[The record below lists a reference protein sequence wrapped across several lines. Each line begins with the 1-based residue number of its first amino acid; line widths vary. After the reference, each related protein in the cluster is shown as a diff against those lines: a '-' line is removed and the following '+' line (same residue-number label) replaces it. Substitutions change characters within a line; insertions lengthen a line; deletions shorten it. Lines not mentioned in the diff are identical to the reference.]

1 MLTIEMDVGLL
12 AAEHN
17 LIIGHHLLHNAI
29 MHCMYLRWM
38 VVESSSFIRHPKPNQ
53 ERVLCVNV
61 RAT

>member
-17 LIIGHHLLHNAI
+17 LIIGHHLFLNAI

-38 VVESSSFIRHPKPNQ
+38 VVESSSFIRPSQTQ